1 MAVGTA
7 VHGHKELASLA
18 ADLGLRDSI
27 KQLQLAAGC
36 APKVKEAA
44 AEVLALLA

>member
-18 ADLGLRDSI
+18 ADLGLRDSV
-27 KQLQLAAGC
+27 KQLQQAAGS
-36 APKVKEAA
+36 AAKVKDAA
-44 AEVLALLA
+44 AEVLALLP